1 LFEIKLLEASN
12 RLVVLRLKGLIMMY
26 VKEATNNMLSGKETV
41 LEEAN
46 NMMLLSGKVTVLEE
60 ATNNMLSGKVT
71 VLEEATNNMLSGKV
85 TVDNSMLS
93 GTVMTMLRG

>member
-1 LFEIKLLEASN
+1 
-12 RLVVLRLKGLIMMY
+12 
-26 VKEATNNMLSGKETV
+26 MLSGKVTV

-46 NMMLLSGKVTVLEE
+46 NMML
-60 ATNNMLSGKVT
+60 LSGKVT